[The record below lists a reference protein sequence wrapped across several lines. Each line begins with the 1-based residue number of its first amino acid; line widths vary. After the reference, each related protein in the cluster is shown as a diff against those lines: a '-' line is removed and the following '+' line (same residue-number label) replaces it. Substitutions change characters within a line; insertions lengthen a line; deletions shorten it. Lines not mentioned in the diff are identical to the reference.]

1 MYGLIS
7 LKARL
12 LEENSPLK
20 ARWFEESVEDF
31 DSSVSLQAKL
41 LVSYSGNCSREKTAS
56 ISGEIVLFFYLNVET
71 TNLRLKPMSVIS
83 ISSL

>member
-20 ARWFEESVEDF
+20 ARWFEEIVEDI
-31 DSSVSLQAKL
+31 DSSVPFQAKL
-41 LVSYSGNCSREKTAS
+41 LTLVTYSGNCSREKQPQFQ
-56 ISGEIVLFFYLNVET
+56 G
-71 TNLRLKPMSVIS
+71 K
-83 ISSL
+83 

>member
-20 ARWFEESVEDF
+20 ARWFEEIVEDI
-31 DSSVSLQAKL
+31 DSSVPFQAKL
-41 LVSYSGNCSREKTAS
+41 LT
-56 ISGEIVLFFYLNVET
+56 
-71 TNLRLKPMSVIS
+71 
-83 ISSL
+83 

>member
-20 ARWFEESVEDF
+20 ARWFEEIVEDI
-31 DSSVSLQAKL
+31 DSSVPFQAKL
-41 LVSYSGNCSREKTAS
+41 LVTYSGNCSREKQPQFQ
-56 ISGEIVLFFYLNVET
+56 G
-71 TNLRLKPMSVIS
+71 K
-83 ISSL
+83 